1 MATTWI
7 LTGDSGRARIL
18 QVTGRHR
25 LEEIQ
30 DFVNPKGRLH
40 ERDLL
45 ADGHPRFDG
54 HGGVGRPGG
63 RRTGGPASDRQEM
76 AAREHE
82 TELFA
87 KQIDRFLD
95 QARLQKRYDRLFV
108 LAPAKFLGLLRKNL
122 DKEVGKLVRD
132 EIDKDLSWFDAASID
147 GFLKGDGTPMKY
159 P

>member
-7 LTGDSGRARIL
+7 VAGDASRARVL
-18 QVTGRHR
+18 QVTGRHSLR
-25 LEEIQ
+25 EIQ

-54 HGGVGRPGG
+54 HGGAGRPG
-63 RRTGGPASDRQEM
+63 TGGPGSDRQEM
-76 AAREHE
+76 PAGEHA

-95 QARLQKRYDRLFV
+95 QARVQKRYDRLFV
-108 LAPAKFLGLLRKNL
+108 LAPPKFLGLLRRNL
-122 DKEVGKLVRD
+122 DKEVEKLVRD
-132 EIDKDLSWFDAASID
+132 EIDKDLSWFDATSID
-147 GFLKGDGTPMKY
+147 GFLKGDGTPVKY